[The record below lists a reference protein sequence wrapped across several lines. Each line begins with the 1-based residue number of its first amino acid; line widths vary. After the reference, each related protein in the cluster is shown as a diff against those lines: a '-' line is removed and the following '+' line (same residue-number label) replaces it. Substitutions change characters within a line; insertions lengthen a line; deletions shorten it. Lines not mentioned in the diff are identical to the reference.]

1 MARWNTLVLPA
12 VACLLSIGLVACEPK
27 GATTDDIAGLW
38 VEQPSDCSTET
49 PAVCAAIRFCPDGT
63 FEARDIQE
71 KFFFDA
77 SFTSRVSG
85 SGVWGL
91 DKSSRDPF
99 TPDAVILEFDPIE
112 EATYT
117 GAFVEQLYI
126 TTFSGKL
133 ALYTWEGDESIR
145 DTFFR
150 KDDADCE

>member
-1 MARWNTLVLPA
+1 MLVLPA
-12 VACLLSIGLVACEPK
+12 VISLLCLSLVACEPK

-38 VEQPSDCSTET
+38 VEEASDCSAET
-49 PAVCAAIRFCPDGT
+49 PAVCATIRFCPDGT

-71 KFFFDA
+71 QYFGDPR
-77 SFTSRVSG
+77 SPSRVSG
-85 SGVWGL
+85 SGVWEL
-91 DKSSRDPF
+91 DKSSKDPF
-99 TPDAVILEFDPIE
+99 TSDAVILEFDPIE

-133 ALYTWEGDESIR
+133 ALYAWCGDESIR